1 MVVPWVALGLGD
13 ALLGTSNGASSHAQD
28 RLLGSP
34 LAGVQPCPSKP
45 CPRGG
50 HAQDQSVEP
59 GVCSPAQFSRGD
71 CPHQHLSC
79 PGGCS
84 PGGIWGASLSPS
96 GACSL
101 VCAHRHPGRM
111 AWHSLVLLPFL
122 LATGK
127 DSSWHL
133 NGRVGGVGAAFNP
146 QYSFSILWGKLQP
159 KTSCLPHRRARAR
172 QGWTVGEARGLQLEE
187 KCGLEVWDEHKDE
200 GAGGSPASHGDQ
212 NHVWELG
219 LELRRCCQMWVC
231 QQSLAQ

>member
-34 LAGVQPCPSKP
+34 PAGGQPCPPKP
-45 CPRGG
+45 CPQGA
-50 HAQDQSVEP
+50 HVQDRSVEP
-59 GVCSPAQFSRGD
+59 GVCSPAQLSRGD

-84 PGGIWGASLSPS
+84 PGGIWGAGLSPS

-133 NGRVGGVGAAFNP
+133 NGRGEVLELLSTPNTLSQFPGGSCDPKPAAYP
-146 QYSFSILWGKLQP
+146 TGEPGQDRAGQQGKHGGCSW
-159 KTSCLPHRRARAR
+159 KRSVVWRCGMSTR
-172 QGWTVGEARGLQLEE
+172 TRGLGVPLPPMET
-187 KCGLEVWDEHKDE
+187 KIMS
-200 GAGGSPASHGDQ
+200 GSWGWS
-212 NHVWELG
+212 
-219 LELRRCCQMWVC
+219 
-231 QQSLAQ
+231 